1 MKRKPLLFYAACVLL
16 LVAGAYLSFEL
27 GRYQAG
33 YSLFDERREQEQ
45 LQQVIADK
53 DATID
58 ELRRQQAIL
67 ETSHEI
73 DRETYGEVKSDLD
86 QLQAKIQAQE
96 EELAFYRGIV
106 SPEDGRAGLKI
117 QDLKVTPMDSER
129 HYLMRLVL
137 VQAIVHNDRA
147 SGSVRVKLTGSLDDR
162 STELELPALMGV
174 DAGRPIS
181 YAFRYFQSFERE
193 LTLPTGFEPA
203 TVEVDIVPSG
213 SHDDPIKQS
222 FQWTAVIA

>member
-1 MKRKPLLFYAACVLL
+1 MKRNPLLFYTACILL
-16 LVAGAYLSFEL
+16 LAAGAYLSFEL

-33 YSLFDERREQEQ
+33 YSLFDERRQQEQ

-96 EELAFYRGIV
+96 EELGFYRGIV
-106 SPEDGRAGLKI
+106 SPEDGRSGLKV
-117 QDLKVTPMDSER
+117 QNLQVTPMDSER
-129 HYLMRLVL
+129 HYLLRLVL

-147 SGSVRVKLTGSLDDR
+147 SGSVRVKVTGSLEDR
-162 STELELPALMGV
+162 STEFELGELSSA
-174 DAGRPIS
+174 DRPIR

-203 TVEVDIVPSG
+203 TVEVDIEPSG
-213 SHDDPIKQS
+213 SHNDPIEQS
-222 FQWTAVIA
+222 FEWTAVIA